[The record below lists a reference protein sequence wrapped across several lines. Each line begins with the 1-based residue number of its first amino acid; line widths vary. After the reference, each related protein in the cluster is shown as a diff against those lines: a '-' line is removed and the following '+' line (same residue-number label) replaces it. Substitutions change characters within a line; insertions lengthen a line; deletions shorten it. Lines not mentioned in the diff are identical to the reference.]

1 MTTKTARMKS
11 GDTYRVRAGE
21 FAGREARIIDP
32 TPFPDSDL
40 NRRRRITVDIEGE
53 QVYLLP
59 RLLETNVFPLHHNQ
73 PQAPQQHIGDIAVP
87 HPTTGVTVFIPGD
100 ITDADDPRLDPWRPD
115 PKDPSIKKYINRL
128 MPNGQTDVE
137 FLMSFYDKKEN
148 VLLVGDTQSG
158 KTLMV
163 QVLAVLAGQKRPSG
177 KPLPVF
183 CLSGS
188 SGVTDF
194 DLFGQPTAYTTPEG
208 GERLVWLPGVVDLAC
223 RVDACLLYMDEV
235 NMMSERVTSS
245 LHSLCDHR
253 RSFVNRMKAV
263 RVVHEGTETFIPE
276 IVKASDGMW
285 IIGTINPSGYKGASM
300 GEAFLNR
307 WIHIP
312 WGYDEAVEKKLI
324 PSATVRLLG
333 QALREARA
341 TRALNTPIGT
351 AALSRLCEQ
360 ITEYGVTTSLWML
373 TAMFTPQEQPKVEA
387 IIQDRSIKMLLED
400 EVEALNPSAPVA
412 QPLIDSF
419 NSQEPF

>member
-1 MTTKTARMKS
+1 MKA

-21 FAGREARIIDP
+21 FAGREARIVDP

-40 NRRRRITVDIEGE
+40 GRRRRITVSVDGE

-59 RLLETNVFPLHHNQ
+59 RLLETNVVPLHQ
-73 PQAPQQHIGDIAVP
+73 SQGDYSIP
-87 HPTTGVTVFIPGD
+87 HPVTGTPVLIPGD

-128 MPNGQTDVE
+128 MPNGQTDVD
-137 FLMSFYDKKEN
+137 FLISFYENEAGKPEN

-163 QVLAVLAGQKRPSG
+163 QVMAVLLGQKRPSK

-183 CLSGS
+183 TLSGS

-194 DLFGQPTAYTTPEG
+194 DLFGQPTAFTTPEG

-263 RVVHEGTETFIPE
+263 RVEHDGTETFVPE
-276 IVKASDGMW
+276 TVKAGDGMW
-285 IIGTINPSGYKGASM
+285 IVGTINPAGYKGASM

-307 WIHIP
+307 WVHIP

-341 TRALNTPIGT
+341 TRAISTPIGT

-360 ITEYGVTTSLWML
+360 VAKYGVETSLWML
-373 TAMFTPQEQPKVEA
+373 TAMFSPQEQPKVEA

-400 EVEALNPSAPVA
+400 EVAALSAPVA
-412 QPLIDSF
+412 PAAQPLVDSF
-419 NSQEPF
+419 DPEPF

>member
-1 MTTKTARMKS
+1 MTTKTARMKF

-32 TPFPDSDL
+32 QPFPDTDL
-40 NRRRRITVDIEGE
+40 NRRRKITVDIEGE

-59 RLLETNVFPLHHNQ
+59 RLLETNVVPLHH
-73 PQAPQQHIGDIAVP
+73 PQRPIADISIP
-87 HPTTGVTVFIPGD
+87 HPVTGVPVLIPGD

-115 PKDPSIKKYINRL
+115 PKDPSIKKYINRV
-128 MPNGQTDVE
+128 MPNGQTDVD
-137 FLMSFYDKKEN
+137 FLMSFYEKKEN

-163 QVLAVLAGQKRPSG
+163 SVLAVLAGQKRPSG

-183 CLSGS
+183 LLSGS
-188 SGVTDF
+188 SGVSEF
-194 DLFGQPTAYTTPEG
+194 DLYGQPTAFTTPEG

-223 RVDACLLYMDEV
+223 RVDACILYMDEV
-235 NMMSERVTSS
+235 NMMGERVTSA
-245 LHSLCDHR
+245 LHSVCDHR

-285 IIGTINPSGYKGASM
+285 IVGTINPAGYKGASM

-307 WIHIP
+307 WVHIP

-341 TRALNTPIGT
+341 TRAINTPIGT

-360 ITEYGVTTSLWML
+360 VTDYGVETSLWML

-400 EVEALNPSAPVA
+400 EVAATNTSAPVA

-419 NSQEPF
+419 NPQEPF

>member
-1 MTTKTARMKS
+1 MTTKTARMKF

-32 TPFPDSDL
+32 HPFPDTDL
-40 NRRRRITVDIEGE
+40 NRRRKITVDIEGE

-59 RLLETNVFPLHHNQ
+59 RLLETNVVPLHQ
-73 PQAPQQHIGDIAVP
+73 PQAPQRPIADISIP
-87 HPTTGVTVFIPGD
+87 HPVTGVPVLIPGD

-115 PKDPSIKKYINRL
+115 PKDPSIKKYINRV
-128 MPNGQTDVE
+128 MPNGQTDVD
-137 FLMSFYDKKEN
+137 FLMSFYEKKEN

-163 QVLAVLAGQKRPSG
+163 SVLAVLAGQKRPSG

-183 CLSGS
+183 LLSGS
-188 SGVTDF
+188 SGVSEF
-194 DLFGQPTAYTTPEG
+194 DLYGQPTAFTTPEG

-223 RVDACLLYMDEV
+223 RVDACILYMDEV
-235 NMMSERVTSS
+235 NMMGERVTSA
-245 LHSLCDHR
+245 LHSVCDHR

-285 IIGTINPSGYKGASM
+285 IVGTINPAGYKGASM

-307 WIHIP
+307 WVHIP

-341 TRALNTPIGT
+341 TRAINTPIGT

-360 ITEYGVTTSLWML
+360 VTNYGVETSLWML

-400 EVEALNPSAPVA
+400 EVAALNAPVA
-412 QPLIDSF
+412 PAPQPLVDSF